1 VGGDEGWP
9 RTWYA
14 WRKIMPT
21 FTSGFRA
28 IAVDPRGL
36 DHSSDRNKGDTGRV
50 AADLHALMRRLGA
63 DRRLSVIDLTS

>member
-1 VGGDEGWP
+1 MSGDEGWP
-9 RTWYA
+9 QTWYA

-36 DHSSDRNKGDTGRV
+36 DHPATGTRV
-50 AADLHALMRRLGA
+50 ILVAWRPICTRSCGGWGLTAD
-63 DRRLSVIDLTS
+63 